1 MIRTLISTVNL
12 FGLWSVVGFT
22 AAAQGIIPPL
32 ATCTG
37 QTIGDAAIFGLQI
50 AVASMMFMLSIIFL
64 PYIFKTVYRV
74 MSGDKL
80 SGAEWG
86 SFGSQAGFILM
97 VLFLSLRNIIEVSK
111 VLAYE
116 SVNIPWAATKLTYD
130 SFIPYIGALCGAL
143 LMVLT
148 FEKRRRNGLASGI
161 VLGLTIAV
169 WIIGG
174 AMYYYVFVA

>member
-32 ATCTG
+32 ATYAG
-37 QTIGDAAIFGLQI
+37 QTIGDASIFGLQI

-64 PYIFKTVYRV
+64 PYIFKTIYRV
-74 MSGDKL
+74 VSGDKL
-80 SGAEWG
+80 SGTEWG
-86 SFGSQAGFILM
+86 AFGSQAGFILM

-174 AMYYYVFVA
+174 AMYYYIFVA